1 MSFVLPNVSAT
12 ELARR
17 ESHNA
22 FASTSQAAGSGAGLS
37 SATGMGTSG
46 DAGRRAGVSKGR
58 RKGKGKGRM
67 MMIKIFYALNS
78 PRFGGASTPSSGGP
92 ASAPTPDFL
101 AVLDPSLAPSP
112 QPPIPSSSS
121 NGASEINY
129 SCMAR
134 LSAPVW
140 VQVINGRKGADG
152 EERQQFGRVTLK
164 TCLSAICISRPELV
178 IDSTKDFSVSA
189 VDPYESS
196 HQRQPPPGAA
206 STGSSSRPG
215 DGFVEGKGML
225 SWTLA
230 EKKEGTTM
238 VCGKIAGSEM
248 GDGRRSKR
256 RKGEDGGVIGGED
269 EDDEDESADETEETL
284 EVWLQLN
291 ERDAFTQGQFLDCLR
306 SYHNPVQQLQSEI
319 SDFNSSP
326 PKQRDSLP
334 IPPSSSLGA
343 FPSMS
348 TGDPVKRK
356 RPRES
361 HPPLPVPPPAAA
373 APAPTAPPAPF
384 VAASSPAFP
393 TAALPVEPATLQD
406 PRVLALLGQ
415 LIPSLAAAN
424 APAPPAPA
432 PAPAPALS
440 LDSPQGQALL
450 PAIRTLA
457 QFYGLQLPNPPASA
471 AAPAPAPA
479 PAAVAAAV
487 PLPPSSML
495 PSSTAPGP
503 SSHPPQASARPP
515 TGKATRKNREH
526 FASIDVNTLAGPPVG
541 KQNPRAPEEGCSNC
555 KRKKSTVWREGLGE
569 DRSSTATVCNAC
581 GIFYNKNGYHRSK
594 GNADAQPSA
603 VRANSGGST
612 ASSAPKGGR
621 PLQGRLTATCE
632 ADLKKQQTKR
642 KPSSPSDRHQPGIIP
657 PLSPSKH
664 IGPRS
669 PSLKFDF
676 AHSSNR
682 HSNGSSSNRHSL
694 GAGAGFMSSPGRS
707 PRMRYRQTSNP
718 FAATSPVR
726 GSSSNNHGLGVSYES
741 DGEERGPNPFGGN
754 LFGGG
759 PGSPSPARVVDH
771 SRGQQQ
777 QQQQGGSGGK
787 GMPSYLLTA
796 SPGTALDRI
805 LNETNVGAFSGMF
818 GSGGAGGGT
827 STSAGGGGEGMQVE
841 QQQQQHG
848 APADGGFADFDFFLA
863 PGSPTRGKE
872 NARPSK
878 VEHATSATAEPATDI
893 DSFESVLSS
902 LRRDFST
909 RLSSNAL
916 TAPSSPA
923 PSSPCIL
930 PRTSTATPGSKGRA
944 PASSG
949 RAPPS
954 IVDSFLDGVVPA
966 FALNAGKAG
975 DGKGTTPASD
985 SDAWSPANGGEDQTL
1000 TLDSAAMGA
1009 NGAKDGQGQATSGF
1023 DFSHLHPSGNG
1034 SGSGSGSNNTRSS
1047 RRAAFIPA
1055 HLIAPSD
1062 ATDFDFGSLPP
1073 SSPPQLPSEAFPTP
1087 SDFDGITPSAD
1098 GGDGDDRAAQQQQ
1111 QHHHHHGSHS
1121 HHPSPL
1127 TIEAVAEKVATE
1139 PNEDARKAMMALL
1152 QSLGASPEATR
1163 NGSGAVAAGGAVP
1176 LANGEGGK
1184 IELDRSTVNR
1194 LLSLISA
1201 NTAQPAV
1208 SATATTT
1215 TTTSSPPSSAPF
1227 LTGSAASI
1235 APAAAQASAAT
1246 FAAPPEQDDM
1256 SAFSLFQSFEQ
1267 ATGPD
1272 ASGDLYAN
1280 LFGGF

>member
-1 MSFVLPNVSAT
+1 MGASA
-12 ELARR
+12 E
-17 ESHNA
+17 
-22 FASTSQAAGSGAGLS
+22 
-37 SATGMGTSG
+37 
-46 DAGRRAGVSKGR
+46 AGRRAGVNKGR

-78 PRFGGASTPSSGGP
+78 PRFGGSSTPSSAGP

-112 QPPIPSSSS
+112 QPAQTPSSSS
-121 NGASEINY
+121 NGPSEVNY

-140 VQVINGRKGADG
+140 VQVINGKKGADG

-196 HQRQPPPGAA
+196 HQRQPPSGVSSSGP
-206 STGSSSRPG
+206 SSRPG
-215 DGFVEGKGML
+215 EGFVEGKGML
-225 SWTLA
+225 SWSLA

-248 GDGRRSKR
+248 GEGRSAKR
-256 RKGEDGGVIGGED
+256 RKGEDGGIAGNGDDD
-269 EDDEDESADETEETL
+269 EDDESADEVEETL

-319 SDFNSSP
+319 SEFNSSP
-326 PKQRDSLP
+326 PKQRDLLP
-334 IPPSSSLGA
+334 FPPSSSLGA
-343 FPSMS
+343 FPPPS

-356 RPRES
+356 RPRDS
-361 HPPLPVPPPAAA
+361 GPSLPVPPPAAA
-373 APAPTAPPAPF
+373 PTSSATPPVPF
-384 VAASSPAFP
+384 VAVSSPAFP
-393 TAALPVEPATLQD
+393 AAPLPADPASLQD

-415 LIPSLAAAN
+415 LVPSLAAAN
-424 APAPPAPA
+424 GSAAASAAP
-432 PAPAPALS
+432 LS
-440 LDSPQGQALL
+440 LDTPQGQALL

-457 QFYGLQLPNPPASA
+457 QFYGLQLPTPPA
-471 AAPAPAPA
+471 AAPAAPA
-479 PAAVAAAV
+479 HAAVAAAV
-487 PLPPSSML
+487 PLPPSSMP
-495 PSSTAPGP
+495 PSSTAAGP
-503 SSHPPQASARPP
+503 SSHPPQSSARPP
-515 TGKATRKNREH
+515 TGRPGRRKEREH
-526 FASIDVNTLAGPPVG
+526 FASIDINTLANPPLG
-541 KQNPRAPEEGCSNC
+541 KQNPRDPSLGCSNC

-569 DRSSTATVCNAC
+569 DGASTSTVCNAC

-594 GNADAQPSA
+594 APHEVQPGAAHPSTA
-603 VRANSGGST
+603 AAASSGST
-612 ASSAPKGGR
+612 STSARKGGR
-621 PLQGRLTATCE
+621 PLKGRLTATCE
-632 ADLKKQQTKR
+632 ADLQKQQKAKR
-642 KPSSPSDRHQPGIIP
+642 KSSSPLHHQPGIIP
-657 PLSPSKH
+657 PLSPSKR

-676 AHSSNR
+676 AHYPNR
-682 HSNGSSSNRHSL
+682 SGTSHAHG
-694 GAGAGFMSSPGRS
+694 GGFMSSPGRS
-707 PRMRYRQTSNP
+707 PRLRYRQSNP
-718 FAATSPVR
+718 GLAATSPLR
-726 GSSSNNHGLGVSYES
+726 GESSKNAGLGVSYDS
-741 DGEERGPNPFGGN
+741 DGEERGPNPFGES

-759 PGSPSPARVVDH
+759 PGSPSPARVVNH
-771 SRGQQQ
+771 SKGQL

-787 GMPSYLLTA
+787 AMPSYLLTA

-805 LNETNVGAFSGMF
+805 LNETNVGSFSGMF
-818 GSGGAGGGT
+818 GSGGA
-827 STSAGGGGEGMQVE
+827 SATAASGADDGMQVE
-841 QQQQQHG
+841 QTG

-863 PGSPTRGKE
+863 PGSPTHGKE
-872 NARPSK
+872 NARPSR
-878 VEHATSATAEPATDI
+878 VEHATSATAEPATDG
-893 DSFESVLSS
+893 DTFDSVLSS

-930 PRTSTATPGSKGRA
+930 PRTSTASPGTKGKA

-954 IVDSFLDGVVPA
+954 IVDSFLDGMVPA
-966 FALNAGKAG
+966 FALNGAVEAAGKSG
-975 DGKGTTPASD
+975 TPASD
-985 SDAWSPANGGEDQTL
+985 SDAWSPANGGEDQTV
-1000 TLDSAAMGA
+1000 TLDSAAALAVKGGKDA
-1009 NGAKDGQGQATSGF
+1009 QDHASNGL
-1023 DFSHLHPSGNG
+1023 DFSHLHPGTNASGNTT
-1034 SGSGSGSNNTRSS
+1034 SKSS

-1055 HLIAPSD
+1055 HLLAPSD

-1098 GGDGDDRAAQQQQ
+1098 GGDVDER
-1111 QHHHHHGSHS
+1111 GSTS

-1139 PNEDARKAMMALL
+1139 PNEDARKAMLALL
-1152 QSLGASPEATR
+1152 QSLGASPEVAR
-1163 NGSGAVAAGGAVP
+1163 VAGAAPFAGV
-1176 LANGEGGK
+1176 EGGK
-1184 IELDRSTVNR
+1184 IQLDRSTVNQ

-1201 NTAQPAV
+1201 QQPA
-1208 SATATTT
+1208 ATAKAS
-1215 TTTSSPPSSAPF
+1215 TSSPPASSAPF
-1227 LTGSAASI
+1227 LTASAAAI
-1235 APAAAQASAAT
+1235 APAAARASAAT
-1246 FAAPPEQDDM
+1246 FAHPPQSQTQQQDQGQDDM
-1256 SAFSLFQSFEQ
+1256 SALDLFKSFEQ
-1267 ATGPD
+1267 ATGPEG
-1272 ASGDLYAN
+1272 SGDLYAN